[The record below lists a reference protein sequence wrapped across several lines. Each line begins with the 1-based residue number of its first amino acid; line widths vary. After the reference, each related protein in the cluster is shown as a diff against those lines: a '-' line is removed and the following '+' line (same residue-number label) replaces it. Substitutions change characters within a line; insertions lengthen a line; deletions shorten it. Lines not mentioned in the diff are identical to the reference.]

1 MKEIFESAFQ
11 ICGTDK
17 LSHGYSEFYNQV
29 INFNPDSILEVG
41 IKKGKSLAAWRLL
54 YPRAHIT
61 GIDITTKNFV
71 SNMIELSK
79 AEIIIKDSTSPA
91 IKDIVKNKFD
101 IIIDDGSHFYK
112 DICKTFFN
120 LQYKFN
126 RLYIIEDAM
135 YKQDFIVRF
144 IKNLGY
150 NNVEIFNSNVK
161 DVPVD
166 KFFVTR
172 KPGHKNINM
181 KVSLNMIVVRI

>member
-17 LSHGYSEFYNQV
+17 LRHGYSEFYDQV
-29 INFNPDSILEVG
+29 INFNPESILEIG
-41 IKKGKSLAAWRLL
+41 IKTGKSLAAWRLL
-54 YPRAHIT
+54 YPHAHIT
-61 GIDITTKNFV
+61 GVDITTKNFV
-71 SNMIELSK
+71 NNMIELSR
-79 AEIIIKDSTSPA
+79 AEIIIKDSTLPD
-91 IKDIVKNKFD
+91 IKDIINNKFD
-101 IIIDDGSHFYK
+101 IIVDDGSHFYK
-112 DICKTFFN
+112 DICRTFFN
-120 LQYKFN
+120 LQHKFN

-135 YKQDFIVRF
+135 YKQDFIIKF

-150 NNVEIFNSNVK
+150 NNINVFNSKVR

-172 KPGHKNINM
+172 KPGYKNIGM